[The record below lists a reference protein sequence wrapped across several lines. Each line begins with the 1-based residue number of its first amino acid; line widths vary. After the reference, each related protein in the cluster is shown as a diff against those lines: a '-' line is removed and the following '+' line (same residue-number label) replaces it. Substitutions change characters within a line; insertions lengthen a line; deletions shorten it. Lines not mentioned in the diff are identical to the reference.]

1 MQQLKIQILILS
13 LFVLAFTYS
22 TFSQPAGMRYTPVI
36 SSLQNPVEIVSPN
49 DDTHRLFVV
58 EKQGAIK
65 VYNQAYEYLAD
76 FLKVDG
82 ITSSGERGLLSM
94 AFHPSYK
101 TNGLFFVYYTNSQ
114 GSIEVASYKVSNDMN
129 IANPASKKVIITIPH
144 PGAANHNGGRL
155 SFGTDGYLY
164 FGTGDGGGGGDPNNN
179 AQNGTSLLGKMLRIN
194 VDIPNPPLNYSIPD
208 DNPFI
213 NNPAIADEIWAFG
226 LRNPWRWSFDRL
238 TGDMWIADVGQGA
251 REEINVAKAGN
262 TKGLNYGWRCYE
274 GTRAYN
280 LSNCAAADQYVS
292 PVFEYP
298 HYQTAGGYAVTGGFV
313 YRGLEYPGF
322 YGYYIFADY
331 QSRNHWVIKDS
342 SDSWQA
348 IKLNGLTPMSISGFG
363 EAQDGSIYAC
373 SLSLGIVYKLEPL
386 TGVIFQ
392 ILNFTATANNN
403 IIDLNWSAV
412 EQELQYYEVERS
424 LDSLN
429 FELVGTLPAQN
440 LTTVNNYRFTDFA
453 SDSKI
458 FYRLRSVNKD
468 GRWDYSSTITVFN
481 RPGEQFIFPTTITN
495 NIISIFLPG
504 AFDQLEVFSM
514 TGALV
519 IKKDIRGMIGRIDIP
534 VYNLVRGLY
543 MVRLVRG
550 SEKRVQRILIL

>member
-76 FLKVDG
+76 FLRVDG

-101 TNGLFFVYYTNSQ
+101 TNGIFFVYYTNSQ

-129 IANPASKKVIITIPH
+129 IANPASKKVIITILH

-298 HYQTAGGYAVTGGFV
+298 HNQTTGGYAVTGGFV

-322 YGYYIFADY
+322 YGYYIFVDY

-363 EAQDGSIYAC
+363 EAQDGTIYAC

-392 ILNFTATANNN
+392 ILNFTATASNN

-519 IKKDIRGMIGRIDIP
+519 IKKDIRGMTGRIDIP
-534 VYNLVRGLY
+534 VYNLARGLY